1 MTVAERVLAL
11 AERQTRE
18 GGRSFPEQVI
28 EHLVGE
34 TGARSGVLGRG
45 QEVIAQ
51 SGPHAGLP
59 GGRVVLPA
67 GRDTF
72 WLELEGGRQLDASA
86 RLAAGM
92 VLESWVVREELK
104 KARFSERRR
113 LWEVESLRAIAEAL
127 GGTLEPRRIA
137 EELLWHAAALLD
149 ARRGE
154 VWLSA
159 ALAEERNGVPTGEFG
174 TVVRVGGEVLSH
186 LEAQALPETGIL
198 EAGRLAVPICGRR
211 GRLGLLVL
219 AEREVRGGTAPFSAT
234 DAETVALFASQ
245 AAVALEN
252 AVLHRQDLNR
262 QRLEREV
269 ELAGEIQRQ
278 LLPASFPV
286 PPGYEVLARADSS
299 REVGGDVYDLVS
311 TGKDVLMM
319 IADIA
324 GKGVPAALMAASLH
338 AAVRVMAQGCP
349 APEDVAARLHAH
361 LLEST
366 PDNKFATVFLA
377 CLRPGGELNYVS
389 AGHNP
394 VIVVTREG
402 NVHTLESTG
411 PPLGLLEGSV
421 FSARRTVLPA
431 GALLVAYTDGFSEAP
446 AVEGD
451 EDYGV
456 ERLANFVAAHRH
468 EPLSVLVEGAF
479 REVAAFTGDA
489 PPHDDR
495 TLVVLRRSDV

>member
-1 MTVAERVLAL
+1 MTLAERVLAL

-18 GGRSFPEQVI
+18 GGLPLPEQVL
-28 EHLVGE
+28 ERLVGE
-34 TGARSGVLGRG
+34 TRASGGALGRG
-45 QEVIAQ
+45 QEVIARRGDRDQ
-51 SGPHAGLP
+51 G

-67 GRDTF
+67 GRDSF
-72 WLELEGGRQLDASA
+72 WLELGGGAPLDSST

-92 VLESWVVREELK
+92 VLESWAVREELK

-113 LWEVESLRAIAEAL
+113 LWEVESLRAISEAL
-127 GGTLEPRRIA
+127 GGTLEPGRIA

-154 VWLSA
+154 VWLAA
-159 ALAEERNGVPTGEFG
+159 ALTEEWNGAPLGQLVA
-174 TVVRVGGEVLSH
+174 VVRVGGEVLDSR
-186 LEAQALPETGIL
+186 EAEALPEGGIV

-219 AEREVRGGTAPFSAT
+219 AEREVRGGIAAFSAT

-252 AVLHRQDLNR
+252 AGLHRQDLKR

-269 ELAGEIQRQ
+269 ELAAEIQRQ
-278 LLPASFPV
+278 LLPASFSV
-286 PPGYEVLARADSS
+286 PLGYEVLARADSS

-338 AAVRVMAQGCP
+338 AAVRVMARGCP

-377 CLRPGGELNYVS
+377 CLRSGGELNYVC

-394 VIVVTREG
+394 VIVVTRDG
-402 NVHTLESTG
+402 GVRTLDSTG
-411 PPLGLLEGSV
+411 PPLGLLDGSV
-421 FSARRTVLPA
+421 FSARQTVLPA
-431 GALLVAYTDGFSEAP
+431 GALLVAYTDGFTEAP
-446 AVEGD
+446 AALED
-451 EDYGV
+451 DDYGV
-456 ERLANFVAAHRH
+456 ERLARFVAAHRD
-468 EPLSVLVEGAF
+468 EPLAALVEGAF
-479 REVAAFTGDA
+479 RDVATFTGGA

>member
-18 GGRSFPEQVI
+18 GGRAFPEQVLERLI
-28 EHLVGE
+28 GE
-34 TGARSGVLGRG
+34 TGARGGALGRG
-45 QEVIAQ
+45 EEVIARR
-51 SGPHAGLP
+51 GDAGLS
-59 GGRVVLPA
+59 GGRISLPA

-72 WLELEGGRQLDASA
+72 WLELAGGTPLDPPT

-104 KARFSERRR
+104 RARFGERRR

-127 GGTLEPRRIA
+127 GGTLEPKRIA

-154 VWLSA
+154 VWLA
-159 ALAEERNGVPTGEFG
+159 ANLAEEAGRVAPGAL
-174 TVVRVGGEVLSH
+174 VVVARVGEEVMSGD
-186 LEAQALPETGIL
+186 EVQALGEGGL
-198 EAGRLAVPICGRR
+198 VEGERLAVPITGRR
-211 GRLGLLVL
+211 GRLGVLGL
-219 AEREVRGGTAPFSAT
+219 AEREVRGGIAPFSDT

-252 AVLHRQDLNR
+252 AILHRQDLHR
-262 QRLEREV
+262 QRLEREL

-311 TGKDVLMM
+311 TGDDVLLM

-338 AAVRVMAQGCP
+338 AAVRVMAKGCP

-361 LLEST
+361 LLEAT

-377 CLRPGGELNYVS
+377 CLRRGGELNYVS

-394 VIVVTREG
+394 VIVVSREG
-402 NVHTLESTG
+402 SVHTLTSTG
-411 PPLGLLEGSV
+411 PPLGLIKGST
-421 FSARRTVLPA
+421 FTARRTVLPV
-431 GALLVAYTDGFSEAP
+431 GALLVAYTDGFTEAP
-446 AVEGD
+446 APSGE

-456 ERLANFVAAHRH
+456 ERLVRYLAAHRLD
-468 EPLSVLVEGAF
+468 PLPQLVAGAF
-479 REVAAFTGDA
+479 REVAAFTGGA

-495 TLVVLRRSDV
+495 TLVALRRTDM